1 MRKPAA
7 TTIIEF
13 LYISAL
19 LNPMLHQAR
28 PIQENVRPGAERS
41 GMYLSRLEGNN
52 LGIVANQTSLTGKTH
67 LVKSLG
73 AMGNKRV
80 RICKLFSPEHGF
92 MGQGEDAVPIE
103 DDVDQKT
110 GIPIISLYGRK
121 RKPNA
126 EDLADLDLLLIDI
139 QDVGIRFY
147 TYISTLFYVMQACA
161 ERDLELLLLD
171 RPNPNGFYVD
181 GPVLEPGFSSF
192 EGLHEVPV
200 VYGMTIGEYARMING
215 EGWLGVGLTC
225 NLTVIPCENYSHHS
239 RYNLP
244 IPPSP
249 NLPTMN
255 SIFLYPSIC
264 FFEGTLISEGR
275 GTNSPFEVFGHP
287 ELQEADYS
295 FTPQSMPGTDSHPK
309 LKGKLCHG
317 KDLRYLR
324 DIVDRQPGI
333 NLSWLIFAY
342 KNFPDKANFF
352 IPFFEKLAGTARLRH
367 QIMEGLSEEKIRSSW
382 ADDLA
387 SFKKI
392 RRKYLIYPE

>member
-1 MRKPAA
+1 M
-7 TTIIEF
+7 
-13 LYISAL
+13 
-19 LNPMLHQAR
+19 NHMLHQACSS
-28 PIQENVRPGAERS
+28 QEDVRAGADRT
-41 GMYLSRLEGNN
+41 GMYLSRLEGKKV
-52 LGIVANQTSLTGKTH
+52 GIVANQTSLIGKTH
-67 LVKSLG
+67 LVDKLG
-73 AMGNKRV
+73 ALGRELFK
-80 RICKLFSPEHGF
+80 ICKLFGPEHGF
-92 MGQGEDAVPIE
+92 RGQGEDAVSIE
-103 DDVDQKT
+103 DDVDHKT

-121 RKPNA
+121 HKPAA
-126 EDLADLDLLLIDI
+126 EDLADLDLLLFDI

-181 GPVLEPGFSSF
+181 GSVLEPGFSSF
-192 EGLHEVPV
+192 VGLHEVPV

-215 EGWLGVGLTC
+215 EGWLGAGLTC

-239 RYNLP
+239 RYDLP
-244 IPPSP
+244 VPPSP

-255 SIFLYPSIC
+255 SIFLYPSVC
-264 FFEGTLISEGR
+264 FFEGTVISEGR

-324 DIVDRQPGI
+324 DIVDRQSGL
-333 NLSWLIFAY
+333 NLSWLIYAY

-352 IPFFEKLAGTARLRH
+352 IPFFEKLAGTARLRQ
-367 QIMEGLSEEKIRSSW
+367 QIIEGLSEEKIRSSW

-392 RRKYLIYPE
+392 RHKYLIYPE